1 MFLHTPRR
9 PVLPILDTTRKKKNI
24 RRSFV
29 KNLSKIIKNRL
40 KTDGHNF
47 DVNLFKEIVLKS
59 LAEIG

>member
-1 MFLHTPRR
+1 M
-9 PVLPILDTTRKKKNI
+9 
-24 RRSFV
+24 